1 MYMYITIYDPIR
13 PPVPP
18 MSWVPQGY
26 PSLSYA
32 ATKTIY
38 ILRTTTTSVASYIY
52 IHTLYRYSKYTPFT
66 YSPPPTHRG
75 LGGDHHLYFDRPG
88 GDWPVG

>member
-1 MYMYITIYDPIR
+1 MYMYMYITIYDPIR

-52 IHTLYRYSKYTPFT
+52 IHTL
-66 YSPPPTHRG
+66 
-75 LGGDHHLYFDRPG
+75 
-88 GDWPVG
+88 

>member
-38 ILRTTTTSVASYIY
+38 MLFNSAVHILSM
-52 IHTLYRYSKYTPFT
+52 H
-66 YSPPPTHRG
+66 
-75 LGGDHHLYFDRPG
+75 
-88 GDWPVG
+88 